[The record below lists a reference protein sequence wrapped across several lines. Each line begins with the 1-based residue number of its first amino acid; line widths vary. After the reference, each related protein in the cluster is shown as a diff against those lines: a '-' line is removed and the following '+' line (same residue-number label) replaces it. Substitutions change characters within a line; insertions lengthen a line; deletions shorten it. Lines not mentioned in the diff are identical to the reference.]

1 MPCCAAADGDVLPLC
16 LEALR
21 AALALHNVLL
31 PCCLQYTSQA
41 AQRYKQQL
49 EKDAAKLSVLPKP
62 EALAE
67 AADPVP
73 EPDAPT
79 STAAAPSTSGT
90 AASLASAAAPAA
102 AAASNGQAAPE
113 ANGALEAAPAGLHL

>member
-1 MPCCAAADGDVLPLC
+1 MHRQPQPLHEVLLS
-16 LEALR
+16 LEVLR
-21 AALALHNVLL
+21 AALALQSILL

-49 EKDAAKLSVLPKP
+49 EKDAAKLSVLPMP

-67 AADPVP
+67 APNPVP
-73 EPDAPT
+73 APDAPT
-79 STAAAPSTSGT
+79 SAAAPPSTSGT
-90 AASLASAAAPAA
+90 AASLAAASAPAA

-113 ANGALEAAPAGLHL
+113 ANGALEAAPAGLHR

>member
-1 MPCCAAADGDVLPLC
+1 MWKPACCPVRLPVAVLTLP
-16 LEALR
+16 
-21 AALALHNVLL
+21 NWLL
-31 PCCLQYTSQA
+31 PCCLQYASQA

-67 AADPVP
+67 APDPVP
-73 EPDAPT
+73 EPDVPT
-79 STAAAPSTSGT
+79 SAAGPPSSSGT
-90 AASLASAAAPAA
+90 AASLAAAATPAA
-102 AAASNGQAAPE
+102 AVASNGQAAPE